1 MAICKIFSA
10 KFGGVASFAGTSE
23 QYTVIVLYS
32 GQSTLGVGS
41 EISDWFNEL
50 LNIVEGKK
58 EAGSQT
64 QDIAGLSR
72 QYSATEPQLTDLTIS
87 HNILYLQREARCSE
101 HVST

>member
-1 MAICKIFSA
+1 
-10 KFGGVASFAGTSE
+10 
-23 QYTVIVLYS
+23 
-32 GQSTLGVGS
+32 
-41 EISDWFNEL
+41 L

-87 HNILYLQREARCSE
+87 HNILYLQREARCSK
-101 HVST
+101 HVSTMSSGQISKLQELFEWLHVVWSISPLSVYQLL